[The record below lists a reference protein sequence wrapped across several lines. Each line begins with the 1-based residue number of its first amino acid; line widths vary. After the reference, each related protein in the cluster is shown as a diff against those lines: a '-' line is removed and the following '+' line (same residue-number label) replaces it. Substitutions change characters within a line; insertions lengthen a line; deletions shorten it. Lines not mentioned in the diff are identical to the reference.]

1 VKRLLCWSLFL
12 LGLVSPLAAQEQTEP
27 SLLSPA
33 FPGVAEVIPQAS
45 KLTEQAALAE
55 TQIATLRDAA
65 SLENQLRSAKEW
77 QEDFS
82 GRIAE
87 WGDPEGWNVNRLLE
101 TRARLSE
108 QRNSLKKLL
117 DTLSA
122 RLAELEKICKDWS
135 EKKNFWENW
144 EASFKDPQLKTPKDA
159 FRKTRN
165 TIDKTLKSTADTAAS
180 LVALQ
185 KEVTP
190 LQEKNLEVL
199 NRIDAT
205 LNILRKE
212 TFKKTARSFFDRDFY
227 RQFNAEMW
235 RSVTS
240 GTEQIQ
246 KIRKEF
252 LQNQGWIFTLQILVA
267 LSLALFIRHHRIKA
281 EVTDEWQFIL
291 HHPWATGIFVSV
303 SSLSLLYTAPPA
315 LWRLSLWTLAA
326 FSASVL
332 ISGLLRNPRKIF
344 MVYLLASLL
353 VLSLALQVISFPA
366 PLYRFYLAFLS
377 LSGIP
382 LLLLMASSNVRAHG
396 GKVDGFTLALRI
408 GAVVLLAS
416 FVAQIGGFSTLASR
430 LIESSVETVFLGL
443 FAAMIVRLGRG
454 GIEYVLSQKFFR
466 QYHFFSRF
474 GDELATRLKAIF
486 QLFVR
491 LYAALFLLQVWRIYD
506 TVGQAWESLLELG
519 FTLGEATVSVRMVF
533 LVGLALYTSVL
544 ASWVFRALLETSFF
558 PRKHVGRGLR
568 DSIKKLLH
576 YTLVLIGFFFAL
588 NLVGLELKHFV
599 VLAGAFGIGIGF
611 GLQNIFNNF
620 VSGIILLFERPIKTG
635 DVVVL
640 DNEWGK
646 IKKIGLRS
654 TVVETWD
661 RAEIIVPNSQFISEK
676 VTNWTLTTGVARV
689 VFPVG
694 VAYGS
699 DVPLVLNILE
709 EAARQHPDVLDDPPP
724 SPIFVGFGESSLD
737 FELRAWMT
745 DVNKRL
751 RIKSDLGQYIDSRFR
766 EKGVQIP
773 FPQLDLHLRS
783 VDEKILEEYK
793 RLKGKK

>member
-1 VKRLLCWSLFL
+1 
-12 LGLVSPLAAQEQTEP
+12 
-27 SLLSPA
+27 
-33 FPGVAEVIPQAS
+33 
-45 KLTEQAALAE
+45 
-55 TQIATLRDAA
+55 
-65 SLENQLRSAKEW
+65 
-77 QEDFS
+77 
-82 GRIAE
+82 
-87 WGDPEGWNVNRLLE
+87 
-101 TRARLSE
+101 
-108 QRNSLKKLL
+108 
-117 DTLSA
+117 
-122 RLAELEKICKDWS
+122 
-135 EKKNFWENW
+135 
-144 EASFKDPQLKTPKDA
+144 
-159 FRKTRN
+159 
-165 TIDKTLKSTADTAAS
+165 
-180 LVALQ
+180 
-185 KEVTP
+185 
-190 LQEKNLEVL
+190 
-199 NRIDAT
+199 
-205 LNILRKE
+205 
-212 TFKKTARSFFDRDFY
+212 
-227 RQFNAEMW
+227 
-235 RSVTS
+235 
-240 GTEQIQ
+240 
-246 KIRKEF
+246 
-252 LQNQGWIFTLQILVA
+252 
-267 LSLALFIRHHRIKA
+267 
-281 EVTDEWQFIL
+281 
-291 HHPWATGIFVSV
+291 
-303 SSLSLLYTAPPA
+303 
-315 LWRLSLWTLAA
+315 
-326 FSASVL
+326 
-332 ISGLLRNPRKIF
+332 
-344 MVYLLASLL
+344 
-353 VLSLALQVISFPA
+353 
-366 PLYRFYLAFLS
+366 
-377 LSGIP
+377 
-382 LLLLMASSNVRAHG
+382 
-396 GKVDGFTLALRI
+396 
-408 GAVVLLAS
+408 
-416 FVAQIGGFSTLASR
+416 
-430 LIESSVETVFLGL
+430 
-443 FAAMIVRLGRG
+443 
-454 GIEYVLSQKFFR
+454 
-466 QYHFFSRF
+466 
-474 GDELATRLKAIF
+474 
-486 QLFVR
+486 
-491 LYAALFLLQVWRIYD
+491 
-506 TVGQAWESLLELG
+506 
-519 FTLGEATVSVRMVF
+519 
-533 LVGLALYTSVL
+533 
-544 ASWVFRALLETSFF
+544 VFRALLETSFF

>member
-1 VKRLLCWSLFL
+1 
-12 LGLVSPLAAQEQTEP
+12 
-27 SLLSPA
+27 
-33 FPGVAEVIPQAS
+33 
-45 KLTEQAALAE
+45 
-55 TQIATLRDAA
+55 
-65 SLENQLRSAKEW
+65 
-77 QEDFS
+77 
-82 GRIAE
+82 
-87 WGDPEGWNVNRLLE
+87 
-101 TRARLSE
+101 
-108 QRNSLKKLL
+108 
-117 DTLSA
+117 
-122 RLAELEKICKDWS
+122 
-135 EKKNFWENW
+135 
-144 EASFKDPQLKTPKDA
+144 
-159 FRKTRN
+159 
-165 TIDKTLKSTADTAAS
+165 
-180 LVALQ
+180 
-185 KEVTP
+185 
-190 LQEKNLEVL
+190 
-199 NRIDAT
+199 
-205 LNILRKE
+205 
-212 TFKKTARSFFDRDFY
+212 
-227 RQFNAEMW
+227 
-235 RSVTS
+235 
-240 GTEQIQ
+240 
-246 KIRKEF
+246 
-252 LQNQGWIFTLQILVA
+252 
-267 LSLALFIRHHRIKA
+267 
-281 EVTDEWQFIL
+281 
-291 HHPWATGIFVSV
+291 
-303 SSLSLLYTAPPA
+303 
-315 LWRLSLWTLAA
+315 
-326 FSASVL
+326 
-332 ISGLLRNPRKIF
+332 

-366 PLYRFYLAFLS
+366 PLYRLYLALLS
-377 LSGIP
+377 LAGTP
-382 LLLLMASSNVRAHG
+382 LLLLMASSNVRANG

-408 GAVVLLAS
+408 GAVVLFAS
-416 FVAQIGGFSTLASR
+416 FIAQVGGFSTLASR

-443 FAAMIVRLGRG
+443 FAVMAVRLGRG
-454 GIEYVLSQKFFR
+454 GIEYILSQRFFR
-466 QYHFFSRF
+466 QYRFFSRF
-474 GDELATRLKAIF
+474 GDELAARLKGIF

-491 LYAALFLLQVWRIYD
+491 LYAAFFLLQVWGVYD

-519 FTLGEATVSVRMVF
+519 FTLGEATVSVRMV
-533 LVGLALYTSVL
+533 LLAGVALYTSVL

-588 NLVGLELKHFV
+588 NLVGLEPEHFV

-611 GLQNIFNNF
+611 GLQNIVNNF

-689 VFPVG
+689 VLPVG

-709 EAARQHPDVLDDPPP
+709 ETARQHPDVLDDPPP

-751 RIKSDLGQYIDSRFR
+751 RIKSELGQYINSRFR

-783 VDEKILEEYK
+783 VDEKSLEEYK